1 VESEHAVRWSAVI
14 AETEAFPAFYREHQT
29 GLVRLAMML
38 VGDEATAEDVV
49 QDVFVRLHRSTPS
62 LRDEGKLLAYVRASV
77 LNGCRSVLRRRKLM
91 RRHAERYE
99 PPAWSAESQA
109 MLGED
114 HREVM
119 RALHRLPRRQR
130 EVLVLRFYA
139 DLPDEEIATTLK
151 IRPSTVRSTM
161 SRALGALERELE
173 DAS

>member
-1 VESEHAVRWSAVI
+1 MIRWSAVVTG
-14 AETEAFPAFYREHQT
+14 ASSALPAFYREHQT

-49 QDVFVRLHRSTPS
+49 QDVFVRLHRNAPA
-62 LRDEGKLLAYVRASV
+62 LRDEQKLLAYVRSSV
-77 LNGCRSVLRRRKLM
+77 LNGCRSVLRRRKLV

-99 PPAWSAESQA
+99 PPVWSAESQA

-139 DLPDEEIATTLK
+139 DLPDDEIATTLRF
-151 IRPSTVRSTM
+151 RPSTVRSTM
-161 SRALGALERELE
+161 SRALATLERELE